1 MNGPI
6 SSRTSEDLAKAEA
19 LERATFEVPRKPEQK
34 AFDTHALKSLLGFH
48 AEVLTALGKKR
59 TRISCA
65 TRRRSCNGNMAS
77 FEGPAILFSIVV
89 GSP

>member
-6 SSRTSEDLAKAEA
+6 SSRTAEA

-48 AEVLTALGKKR
+48 AEVLTALGKKTDADKLR
-59 TRISCA
+59 DEA
-65 TRRRSCNGNMAS
+65 KK
-77 FEGPAILFSIVV
+77 L
-89 GSP
+89 